1 LKNLRSIGH
10 FSRILKKDGTL
21 LFNSEFR
28 DNEFLLSIKTIYHS
42 VFHTGWDI
50 VSIKKVSKGFH
61 IKLKGVACPGTAS
74 YFIGEEFSVH
84 ENDIK
89 GKSSDLLVG
98 EKVFDLSGNPA
109 GEITSISQTP
119 GYALAEIRTPDK
131 KTYFLPLISEFI
143 SYESGRIVLLKK
155 ELE

>member
-42 VFHTGWDI
+42 VFHTGWSI

-61 IKLKGVACPGTAS
+61 IKLKGVTCPGTAS

-89 GKSSDLLVG
+89 GKTSDLLVG
-98 EKVFDLSGNPA
+98 EKVFDLSGNPV
-109 GEITSISQTP
+109 GEIISLSQTP
-119 GYALAEIRTPDK
+119 GYTLAEIRALDK
-131 KTYFLPLISEFI
+131 KTHFLPLVSEFV
-143 SYESGRIVLLKK
+143 SYDRGTIVLKK